1 MHMTNF
7 LLALL
12 LLVEAMKVFPLL
24 NIADDIAA
32 IRSNTFKTYLKSIKY
47 VF

>member
-1 MHMTNF
+1 MTNF
-7 LLALL
+7 LLASLL
-12 LLVEAMKVFPLL
+12 IVETCKLFIMFT
-24 NIADDIAA
+24 ISDDIWA